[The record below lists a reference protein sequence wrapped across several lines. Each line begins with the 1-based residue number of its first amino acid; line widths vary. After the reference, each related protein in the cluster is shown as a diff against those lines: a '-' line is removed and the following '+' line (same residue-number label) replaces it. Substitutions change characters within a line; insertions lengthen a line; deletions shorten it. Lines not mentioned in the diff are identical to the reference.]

1 MYLPVGYAGF
11 YILGDLRIL
20 MCQKMF
26 GSTALLPWQ
35 CFFNSASVLLFGVS
49 IGEIKRVNARQ
60 VLDSR
65 GNPTIQADV
74 STARGFGR
82 ASAPSGAS
90 TGIHEALE
98 LRDGGKK
105 WGGKGVGKAVA
116 NVNGKIARALS
127 GLDVSDQKGI
137 DALLCG
143 LDGTKNKSRLGANAT
158 TAVSLA
164 CAQCAA
170 NERGVGLYKLL
181 GGKKIPAPMLNV
193 LNGGK
198 HSGNGVSIQEFMVFP
213 LHFSSFSESLRA
225 GSEIY
230 HSLRGIIAKKY
241 GSQSTGV
248 GDEGGFAPPCRSTQD
263 ALELL
268 ESAISSCGYQKK
280 VLLAMDAASSSF
292 YDEKS
297 SRYMVDGKR
306 LTAGELSDFYVS
318 LAKSYPIISLE
329 DPFCEEAFS
338 DFTTLRARLSG
349 KVQLVADD
357 LTVTNVE
364 RLSQAIG
371 CRSLSALLLKVN
383 QVGTLSEALSAAML
397 CHKNELGVVVSHRS
411 GETEDASIADI
422 AVGLNCGQIKSG
434 APCRAER
441 TAKYNRLL
449 QIEEELPSGCFSRA
463 SGIVL

>member
-1 MYLPVGYAGF
+1 M
-11 YILGDLRIL
+11 
-20 MCQKMF
+20 
-26 GSTALLPWQ
+26 
-35 CFFNSASVLLFGVS
+35 
-49 IGEIKRVNARQ
+49 
-60 VLDSR
+60 
-65 GNPTIQADV
+65 QADV
-74 STARGFGR
+74 STARGNGR
-82 ASAPSGAS
+82 AASPSGAS

-105 WGGKGVGKAVA
+105 WGGKGVSKAVS

-127 GLDVSDQKGI
+127 GFDVSDQRGI
-137 DALLCG
+137 DRLLCR

-170 NERGVGLYKLL
+170 NEEGVGLYRLL
-181 GGKKIPAPMLNV
+181 GGKKLPAPMLNV

-198 HSGNGVSIQEFMVFP
+198 HAGNGVSIQEFMVFP
-213 LHFSSFSESLRA
+213 IYFSSFSEALRA
-225 GSEIY
+225 GSEVY

-248 GDEGGFAPPCRSTQD
+248 GDEGGFAPPCRSTSD

-268 ESAISSCGYQKK
+268 EKAIGECGYTKK
-280 VLLAMDAASSSF
+280 VKLAMDAAASSF
-292 YDEKS
+292 YDEKT
-297 SRYMVDGKR
+297 SRYKVDGKR
-306 LTAGELSDFYVS
+306 MSADELSDFYVS

-338 DFTTLRARLSG
+338 DFASLRARLSG
-349 KVQLVADD
+349 KAQLVADD

-364 RLSQAIG
+364 RLSQAIE
-371 CRSLSALLLKVN
+371 CKSLSSLLLKVN
-383 QVGTLSEALSAAML
+383 QVGTLSEAISAAML
-397 CHKNELGVVVSHRS
+397 CRKSRLGVVVSHRS

-449 QIEEELPSGCFSRA
+449 QIEEELPSGSFARA

>member
-1 MYLPVGYAGF
+1 
-11 YILGDLRIL
+11 
-20 MCQKMF
+20 
-26 GSTALLPWQ
+26 
-35 CFFNSASVLLFGVS
+35 
-49 IGEIKRVNARQ
+49 

-74 STARGFGR
+74 CTARGFGR

-90 TGIHEALE
+90 TGVHEALE

-105 WGGKGVGKAVA
+105 WGGKGVSKAVA
-116 NVNGKIARALS
+116 NVNGKIARALR
-127 GLDVSDQKGI
+127 GYDVSDQRGI
-137 DALLCG
+137 DALLCR

-164 CAQCAA
+164 CAQCSAS
-170 NERGVGLYKLL
+170 EEGTGLYRLL
-181 GGKKIPAPMLNV
+181 GGRKIPSPMLNV
-193 LNGGK
+193 INGGK
-198 HSGNGVSIQEFMVFP
+198 HAGNGVSIQEFMIFP
-213 LHFSSFSESLRA
+213 LYFSSFSESLRA

-241 GSQSTGV
+241 GAQATGV
-248 GDEGGFAPPCRSTQD
+248 GDEGGFAPPCRSTRD

-280 VLLAMDAASSSF
+280 VLIAMDAAASSF
-292 YDEKS
+292 YDEKR

-318 LAKSYPIISLE
+318 LAKSFPIISLE

-338 DFTTLRARLSG
+338 DFASIRRRLSG

-364 RLSQAIG
+364 RLSQAIECG
-371 CRSLSALLLKVN
+371 SLSSLLLKVN
-383 QVGTLSEALSAAML
+383 QVGTLSEAISAAML
-397 CHKNELGVVVSHRS
+397 CRKNRLGVVVSHRS
-411 GETEDASIADI
+411 GETEDALIADI

-449 QIEEELPSGCFSRA
+449 QIEEELPSGSFARA

>member
-1 MYLPVGYAGF
+1 M
-11 YILGDLRIL
+11 
-20 MCQKMF
+20 
-26 GSTALLPWQ
+26 
-35 CFFNSASVLLFGVS
+35 
-49 IGEIKRVNARQ
+49 
-60 VLDSR
+60 DSR
-65 GNPTIQADV
+65 GNPTVQADV
-74 STARGFGR
+74 CTARGFGR
-82 ASAPSGAS
+82 AASPSGAS

-98 LRDGGKK
+98 LRDGGRK
-105 WGGKGVGKAVA
+105 WGGKGVSKAVS
-116 NVNGKIARALS
+116 NVNGKIARALR
-127 GLDVSDQKGI
+127 GFDVSDQRGI
-137 DALLCG
+137 DSLLCR

-170 NERGVGLYKLL
+170 SEEGVGLYRLL
-181 GGKKIPAPMLNV
+181 GGKKLPAPMLNV

-198 HSGNGVSIQEFMVFP
+198 HAGNGVSIQEFMVFP
-213 LHFSSFSESLRA
+213 IHFSSFSEALRA
-225 GSEIY
+225 GSEVY

-248 GDEGGFAPPCRSTQD
+248 GDEGGFAPQCRSTSD
-263 ALELL
+263 ALDLL
-268 ESAISSCGYQKK
+268 ERAISECGYAKK
-280 VLLAMDAASSSF
+280 VKLAMDSAASSF
-292 YDEKS
+292 YDGKTS
-297 SRYMVDGKR
+297 SYKVDGKR
-306 LTAGELSDFYVS
+306 MSSDELSDFYAS

-338 DFTTLRARLSG
+338 DFAHLRARLSG
-349 KVQLVADD
+349 KVQVVADD

-364 RLSQAIG
+364 RLSQAIE
-371 CRSLSALLLKVN
+371 CKSLSSLLLKVN
-383 QVGTLSEALSAAML
+383 QVGTLSEAISAAML
-397 CHKNELGVVVSHRS
+397 CRKNRLGVVVSHRS

-449 QIEEELPSGCFSRA
+449 QIEEELPSDSFARA

>member
-1 MYLPVGYAGF
+1 MLFNPA
-11 YILGDLRIL
+11 
-20 MCQKMF
+20 
-26 GSTALLPWQ
+26 TALL
-35 CFFNSASVLLFGVS
+35 SGVP
-49 IGEIKRVNARQ
+49 IVAIKRIIARQ
-60 VLDSR
+60 ILDSR
-65 GNPTIQADV
+65 GNPTVQADV
-74 STARGFGR
+74 YTARGFGR
-82 ASAPSGAS
+82 AASPSGAS

-105 WGGKGVGKAVA
+105 WGGKGVSRAVA
-116 NVNGKIARALS
+116 NVNGRIARALR
-127 GLDVSDQKGI
+127 GFDVSDQRGI

-143 LDGTKNKSRLGANAT
+143 LDGTENKSGLGANAT

-170 NERGVGLYKLL
+170 SEQGVGVYNLL

-213 LHFSSFSESLRA
+213 LHFSSFSEALRA
-225 GSEIY
+225 GSEVY
-230 HSLRGIIAKKY
+230 HSLSGIISKKY
-241 GSQSTGV
+241 GSLSTGV
-248 GDEGGFAPPCRSTQD
+248 GDEGGFAPPCRSTED
-263 ALELL
+263 ALGLL

-280 VLLAMDAASSSF
+280 MMLAMDAAASSF

-297 SRYMVDGKR
+297 SRYAVDGKR
-306 LTAGELSDFYVS
+306 LSAGELSDFYVS

-338 DFTTLRARLSG
+338 DFAALRRRLAG
-349 KVQLVADD
+349 RVQLVADD
-357 LTVTNVE
+357 LTVTNVA
-364 RLSQAIG
+364 RLSQAIDSG
-371 CRSLSALLLKVN
+371 SLSSLLLKVN
-383 QVGTLSEALSAAML
+383 QVGTLSEAISAAML
-397 CHKNELGVVVSHRS
+397 CRRKHLGVVVSHRS

-422 AVGLNCGQIKSG
+422 SVGLGCGQIKAG

-449 QIEEELPSGCFSRA
+449 QIEEELPSGSFARA

>member
-1 MYLPVGYAGF
+1 M
-11 YILGDLRIL
+11 
-20 MCQKMF
+20 
-26 GSTALLPWQ
+26 
-35 CFFNSASVLLFGVS
+35 
-49 IGEIKRVNARQ
+49 
-60 VLDSR
+60 LDSR
-65 GNPTIQADV
+65 GNPTVQADV

-98 LRDGGKK
+98 LRDGGRK
-105 WGGKGVGKAVA
+105 WGGKGVSKAVA
-116 NVNGKIARALS
+116 NINGKIARALH
-127 GLDVSDQKGI
+127 GHDASDQKGI
-137 DALLCG
+137 DALLCS
-143 LDGTKNKSRLGANAT
+143 LDGTPNKSRLGANAT

-170 NERGVGLYKLL
+170 NEQGVGLYKLL

-198 HSGNGVSIQEFMVFP
+198 HAGNGVSIQEFMIFP
-213 LHFSSFSESLRA
+213 LYFPSFSEALEA

-230 HSLRGIIAKKY
+230 HSLRGIIAEKY
-241 GSQSTGV
+241 GAQATGV
-248 GDEGGFAPPCRSTQD
+248 GDEGGFAPPCRSTED
-263 ALELL
+263 ALALL

-280 VLLAMDAASSSF
+280 VRLAMDSAASSF

-297 SRYMVDGKR
+297 SRYAVDGKR
-306 LTAGELSDFYVS
+306 LTASELSDFYVS

-338 DFTTLRARLSG
+338 DFASLRARLSG

-357 LTVTNVE
+357 LTVTNVG
-364 RLSQAIG
+364 RLSQAIK
-371 CRSLSALLLKVN
+371 CRSLSSLLLKVN
-383 QVGTLSEALSAAML
+383 QVGTLSEAISAAVL
-397 CHKNELGVVVSHRS
+397 SRKNRLGVVVSHRS

-449 QIEEELPSGCFSRA
+449 QIGEDLPSGSFARA

>member
-1 MYLPVGYAGF
+1 MQG
-11 YILGDLRIL
+11 I
-20 MCQKMF
+20 CE
-26 GSTALLPWQ
+26 
-35 CFFNSASVLLFGVS
+35 CFFNYAPVLLFGVS
-49 IGEIKRVNARQ
+49 IGAIKRVFARQ

-65 GNPTIQADV
+65 GNPTVQADIH
-74 STARGFGR
+74 TARGFGR

-105 WGGKGVGKAVA
+105 WGGKGVSRAVA
-116 NVNGKIARALS
+116 NANKKIARALA
-127 GLDVSDQKGI
+127 GFDVSDQRGI
-137 DALLCG
+137 DALLCE
-143 LDGTKNKSRLGANAT
+143 LDGTKNKGRLGANAT

-170 NERGVGLYKLL
+170 NERGVGLYRLL
-181 GGKKIPAPMLNV
+181 GGKKLPAPMLNV

-213 LHFSSFSESLRA
+213 LHFPSFSESLRA
-225 GSEIY
+225 GSEVY
-230 HSLRGIIAKKY
+230 HSLRGIISKKY
-241 GSQSTGV
+241 GSQATGV
-248 GDEGGFAPPCRSTQD
+248 GDEGGFAPPCRSTED
-263 ALELL
+263 ALALL
-268 ESAISSCGYQKK
+268 EQAIGDCGYAKK

-297 SRYMVDGKR
+297 SRYTVDGKR

-318 LAKSYPIISLE
+318 LAKGYPIISLE

-338 DFTTLRARLSG
+338 DFAALRSRLAG
-349 KVQLVADD
+349 RVQLVADD
-357 LTVTNVE
+357 LTVTNVA
-364 RLSQAIG
+364 RLSQAIDSG
-371 CRSLSALLLKVN
+371 SLSSLLLKVN
-383 QVGTLSEALSAAML
+383 QVGTLSEAISAAML
-397 CHKNELGVVVSHRS
+397 CRRNRLGVVVSHRS
-411 GETEDASIADI
+411 GETEDASISDI

-449 QIEEELPSGCFSRA
+449 QIEEELPSGSFARA